1 MKFRANV
8 KKVIATLM
16 LFVLVISSGTT
27 TLYGA
32 QDSDDYDAEESSE
45 DLTATQRNSINMLN
59 YMSVLT
65 QEINAADGDQL
76 LLETVYSSLVND
88 IYPNAVDT
96 KTQAQM
102 TSLMDTIENYR
113 MISVKRERLE
123 YIYEQNRAQALR
135 QAIPNPIGLLSAVQ
149 SGSLLK
155 AAASV
160 LYMAVDSASSYKSAT
175 SQADQQF
182 IKDGWELDDA
192 EAAELHNSTK
202 NALTYMLNM
211 VRDYD
216 LPGDYALNK
225 ESIEKFVQWSEKPD
239 SQLVSKISWFESHN
253 STYSEFGPYWL
264 ELAKDYYNSEDYEK
278 CLEAVHEY
286 EEVST
291 RIFRKDIDYAEV
303 LPMAI
308 VSAKEMMSQA
318 NYKKTADN
326 YCSIILSNTKD
337 ADWTLKYFVATIYMD
352 LYSKSKDST
361 YLDKAYKIAFDNVV
375 NLVDEQKKLNST
387 YLADVQEVKV
397 GKDATKREK
406 NEAKQYNKL
415 IKEERKK
422 ELPPVSEA
430 LYLNCDLLFSLAEEK
445 DISSSEQKKI
455 DAILHEN
462 GDNIFLTKPLDARF
476 WFDSDQKD
484 FNQDNVDI
492 TFDGESLTIPANFV
506 AERSQINVT
515 VSDGD
520 SSAVID
526 DWEISEVKRPKKSEF
541 VDYTATFK
549 SGEGADYDFQGGETV
564 KVRVIP
570 VEEASREYFEYT
582 YNVVPIKRFFIFDGV
597 EFERAS

>member
-1 MKFRANV
+1 
-8 KKVIATLM
+8 M
-16 LFVLVISSGTT
+16 LAFSSATT
-27 TLYGA
+27 TLYAA
-32 QDSDDYDAEESSE
+32 QDSDDTEETSE
-45 DLTATQRNSINMLN
+45 NLTSTQRNSINMLN

-65 QEINAADGDQL
+65 QEINEADGDQM

-149 SGSLLK
+149 SGSLFK

-175 SQADQQF
+175 SQADLQF

-225 ESIEKFVQWSEKPD
+225 ESVEKFVQWSEKPD
-239 SQLVSKISWFESHN
+239 SQLVSKISWFEFHK

-264 ELAKDYYNSEDYEK
+264 ELAKDYYNSEDYEN
-278 CLEAVHEY
+278 CLAAVHQY
-286 EEVST
+286 EDVST
-291 RIFRKDIDYAEV
+291 RIFRKDEDYAEV

-308 VSAKEMMSQA
+308 VASKETMSAE

-326 YCSIILSNTKD
+326 YCSVILSNSKD
-337 ADWTLKYFVATIYMD
+337 EDWTLKYFVATIYMD
-352 LYSKSKDST
+352 LYSASKDSS

-375 NLVDEQKKLNST
+375 NLVDEQKELNST
-387 YLADVQEVKV
+387 YLADVKEVKL

-406 NEAKQYNKL
+406 SEAKKYNKL

-430 LYLNCDLLFSLAEEK
+430 LYLNCDLLFSLADQR
-445 DISSSEQKKI
+445 DITSKEQNRI
-455 DAILHEN
+455 DSILHEN
-462 GDNIFLTKPLDARF
+462 GDNLFLTEPLDERF
-476 WFDSDQKD
+476 WFDSEKKD
-484 FNQDNVDI
+484 FDKDSVDI
-492 TFDGESLTIPANFV
+492 TFDGKSITVPADCV
-506 AERSQINVT
+506 DDRSEIKVT
-515 VSDGD
+515 VSGGK
-520 SSAVID
+520 SNTTLD
-526 DWEISEVKRPKKSEF
+526 DWKISEVKRPKKSEF
-541 VDYTATFK
+541 TNYTATFESDK
-549 SGEGADYDFQGGETV
+549 GDDYDYQAGETV
-564 KVRVIP
+564 KVRITP
-570 VEEASREYFEYT
+570 VAETSNEYFEYT
-582 YNVVPIKRFFIFDGV
+582 YNVVAVKKLFVFNGV
-597 EFERAS
+597 DFERAD